1 MFINTIIWAVCCANI
16 ESSDCNFRNWEP
28 VCLENVIAVH
38 KGKIAN
44 SNDTKHKI
52 FQQTNG
58 CQAGTL
64 CTTVLGDIW
73 LCCKR

>member
-1 MFINTIIWAVCCANI
+1 MGCVLCKPGLNI

-28 VCLENVIAVH
+28 VCLENGVAVH

-44 SNDTKHKI
+44 LNDTKHKI
-52 FQQTNG
+52 FQQTNR
-58 CQAGTL
+58 CQAGTQ

-73 LCCKR
+73 LYCNR